1 MKNLL
6 LISIAIL
13 MVSLCNAQQKISIVK
28 PASGKKLSFQA
39 SDTLGNIDVSKLNTK
54 EDITINPDPALT
66 NVDYVLHNEKA
77 DGADVTGSLIPD
89 KTTGKIVG
97 ANGKVLF
104 LTVKAKDFD
113 ELQIDD
119 IGKSGS
125 VTEEPPAGGKGGSPK
140 KPKTITAT
148 DYIFNSFVPTQYA
161 FHDLKTLITT
171 NRRYYPS
178 SDEAFIILD
187 ENGRLI
193 GNVPV
198 NIDQDDKVYIYLV
211 VDVDDIDKYDLEV
224 IGGEYSPVDLQIRSY
239 EPINKDALSAQGS
252 KLPNKWTVI
261 RFERGPY
268 TSDNVTFNIKKT
280 DKNKDNEDETKTL
293 STYTMKINKL
303 YHVAIGASFVTTN
316 LAKPDFDVFPLTDTT
331 NTINTLNG
339 GSRTMFT
346 FNVIWYWQNT
356 FKYFRKGSE
365 LTRGRDILKEPNWIT
380 RLNPTFGVTLD
391 NTFKENFFI
400 GGTYEFA
407 RGGSICFGGH
417 YGKVKELA
425 TKAPDGK
432 DFELGKSIYTG
443 TADNIKLT
451 DAWKWGWFIG
461 VTLDT
466 RIFNKL
472 LARN

>member
-6 LISIAIL
+6 LISFTIL
-13 MVSLCNAQQKISIVK
+13 IVSLCNAQQKISIVK
-28 PASGKKLSFQA
+28 PDSGKKLSFQA
-39 SDTLGNIDVSKLNTK
+39 SGASGNIDVSELNTK
-54 EDITINPDPALT
+54 EDITISPDPSLT
-66 NVDYVLHNEKA
+66 KVDYVLHLEKA
-77 DGADVTGSLIPD
+77 DGTDVTGSFIPD

-97 ANGKVLF
+97 ANGKILF
-104 LTVKAKDFD
+104 LTVKAKNFD
-113 ELQIDD
+113 DLQIGD
-119 IGKSGS
+119 IGKNSS
-125 VTEEPPAGGKGGSPK
+125 TTKESSANGKGDS
-140 KPKTITAT
+140 PKTITAT
-148 DYIFNSFVPTQYA
+148 DYIFNSFNPTQYS
-161 FHDLKTLITT
+161 FHDLKTLIKTKK
-171 NRRYYPS
+171 RYYPS

-211 VDVDDIDKYDLEV
+211 VDADDIDKYDLEV
-224 IGGEYSPVDLQIRSY
+224 IGGEYSPVDLQIRNY
-239 EPINKDALSAQGS
+239 EPINKDVLSAQGS

-268 TSDNVTFNIKKT
+268 TSDNVTFNIIKT
-280 DKNKDNEDETKTL
+280 EKNKDNEDETKTL
-293 STYTMKINKL
+293 SSYTMKINKL

-316 LAKPDFDVFPLTDTT
+316 LAKPDFEVFPLTDTT
-331 NTINTLNG
+331 NTINKLNG

-356 FKYFRKGSE
+356 FKYFTGGSE
-365 LTRGRDILKEPNWIT
+365 LTRGRDILKEPNWYT

-391 NTFKENFFI
+391 NTFKENFFV
-400 GGTYEFA
+400 GGTFEFA

-432 DFELGKSIYTG
+432 NFELGKSIYTG
-443 TADNIKLT
+443 SADNIKLT
-451 DAWKWGWFIG
+451 DSWKWGWFFG

-472 LARN
+472 LTRN